1 MKLSRILNSLWPWRW
16 WNCLHALA
24 GGARVRPSVCLL
36 GSTAR
41 IRLGR
46 GSSIGSR
53 SRLDAGSAGQIV
65 FGERVWASSDVE
77 IETNSEVYIG
87 EGTTIQRR
95 CTINGS
101 TRIGAGC
108 IFAPNVFASSGTHP
122 FRVIPHIPIREQERT
137 LAASNKGTGALNRPV
152 WIQDDCWLGANVVV
166 CPGVTIGKG
175 SVVGAN
181 AVVTR
186 DVAPYSVVAGA
197 PAKSIGRRLEWLP
210 RSSIC
215 AECEKDFP
223 YLLSGH
229 LRPSSESL
237 PARFEVTDD
246 IPFVAA
252 LSAKQNSNSVLYNL
266 IAPKSVEAEID
277 GQVFQIQAGISSI
290 EVTRTTLR
298 SVDNPLYCTIKI
310 RKKSKSSLIW
320 VVRVE
325 ALGLLG
331 GKVNYICAKI
341 S

>member
-1 MKLSRILNSLWPWRW
+1 MDYEEIVSMKLSRILKSLWPWRW

-24 GGARVRPSVCLL
+24 GGARVHPSVCLL

-46 GSSIGSR
+46 GTSIGFR

-65 FGERVWASSDVE
+65 LDKRVWASSDVE
-77 IETNSEVYIG
+77 IETNSEVHIG

-108 IFAPNVFASSGTHP
+108 IFAPNVFVSSGTHP
-122 FRVIPHIPIREQERT
+122 FRITPHIPIREQERT
-137 LAASNKGTGALNRPV
+137 LAASNRGTGALDRPV

-197 PAKSIGRRLEWLP
+197 PAKSIGRRLKWLP

-215 AECEKDFP
+215 VNDATDQP
-223 YLLSGH
+223 YVLSGK
-229 LRPSSESL
+229 LRKDEKASSTYL
-237 PARFEVTDD
+237 EVSFDT
-246 IPFVAA
+246 PVCFA
-252 LSAKQNSNSVLYNL
+252 LSASRSAVEMVLHWDAPSPVKFKVGDQSYSVSSGSGQLML
-266 IAPKSVEAEID
+266 PID
-277 GQVFQIQAGISSI
+277 ILKKINEVF
-290 EVTRTTLR
+290 
-298 SVDNPLYCTIKI
+298 YCEIKI
-310 RKKSKSSLIW
+310 SDPRPHTVL
-320 VVRVE
+320 R
-325 ALGLLG
+325 
-331 GKVNYICAKI
+331 I
-341 S
+341 SFIAIKTSD